1 MNAADGVA
9 GNGTGVR
16 GLQPGKMLV
25 EFVGHSARRFN
36 ERVHAAASAPA
47 HGPTEK
53 ALAMLEERKASILK
67 DMPSGVVSFQNATKT
82 SAKIM
87 VGKDPARERAVNI
100 SPHAP
105 KCECGAFEVESFPCG
120 CMAIVADKAGEN
132 VLPLLHVTETNEFL
146 KRVYTGLPE
155 FNNPGTEFLR
165 ASTGAQVPADKPLAP
180 GRPSN
185 KRKKSAMDAASFA
198 AYKARHPEA

>member
-16 GLQPGKMLV
+16 ALKPGKMLV
-25 EFVGHSARRFN
+25 EFVSHSARRFH
-36 ERVHAAASAPA
+36 ERVKAAESAPP
-47 HGPTEK
+47 HGPTKK
-53 ALAMLEERKASILK
+53 ARALLEERKASVLK
-67 DMPSGVVSFQNATKT
+67 DMPSGVVAFQDAHKT
-82 SAKIM
+82 IAKIM

-120 CMAIVADKAGEN
+120 CMVIVADKAGTSA
-132 VLPLLHVTETNEFL
+132 LPMLHVTDTNEFL
-146 KRVYTGLPE
+146 KRVYADLPE
-155 FNNPGTEFLR
+155 YNDPGTEFLR
-165 ASTGAQVPADKPLAP
+165 ASTGAQVPADKPQAA

-185 KRKKSAMDAASFA
+185 KRKQGAMDAVARA
-198 AYKARHPEA
+198 AYKARHQDA